1 MEDKVERMKRVIDT
15 AKRDFSD
22 DYHLF
27 LIPQMFSKRFIAY
40 TSMKKD
46 LERNSEYINLL
57 RQRPGELIESALT
70 YALISLYGKCF
81 TDASKN
87 GYPKLNPKEI
97 FEDGSELEETHDVL
111 MDLRHQ
117 FIAHR
122 GDTESEVG
130 IAYSIIPKTDDSL
143 AQQIRFQQV
152 KRSSFSTE
160 DLGKLETLHIHLMQ
174 YLSPMIEKW
183 ANKAARGFN
192 ENLSV
197 QEMTAL
203 YLNSFDTTR

>member
-1 MEDKVERMKRVIDT
+1 MEDKLERMKRCIDT
-15 AKRDFSD
+15 AKRNFSK
-22 DYHLF
+22 DYHLM
-27 LIPQMFSKRFIAY
+27 LIPQIFSKRFIAY

-46 LERNSEYINLL
+46 LERNLEYITLL

-81 TDASKN
+81 TDASKS

-97 FEDGSELEETHDVL
+97 FEEGSELEETHNVL

-130 IAYSIIPKTDDSL
+130 IAFTIVPKTDDSL

-152 KRSSFSTE
+152 KRSSFSNL
-160 DLGKLETLHIHLMQ
+160 DLDKLERLHNHLIA
-174 YLSPMIEKW
+174 YLSPMVQKS
-183 ANKAARGFN
+183 ANKAVRGFN

-197 QEMTAL
+197 QEMMAL
-203 YLNSFDTTR
+203 YMNSFDSDK